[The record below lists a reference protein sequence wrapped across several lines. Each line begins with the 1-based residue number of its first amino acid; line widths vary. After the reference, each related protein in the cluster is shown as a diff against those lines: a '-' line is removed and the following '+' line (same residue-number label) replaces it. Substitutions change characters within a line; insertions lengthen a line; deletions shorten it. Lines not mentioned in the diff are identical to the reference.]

1 MVNLIWKHKE
11 GDSESLLQIPIKLS
25 KSVSSANW
33 LSGQLICN
41 DCESDLEQVYR
52 CVACGKEYK
61 IGEITKR
68 KDKETGIIYDIS
80 EKKAFLNMEIDRD
93 IKVEKEIPLFEILKY
108 IELFNGSHYEI
119 YNNDKKVKGYISK
132 IHRWLYTKNVGLLVV
147 FGYREKERSG
157 IIIPTKNKLILS
169 EFRDYELIKDSKQE
183 GVEVIPSDL
192 DDVLKAITKDT
203 IMERYIQFIQA
214 KMEGKTIEVKKEEK
228 KEEVVVE
235 CDFLNV

>member
-11 GDSESLLQIPIKLS
+11 GDNESLLQIPVKIA
-25 KSVSSANW
+25 KSVSSAGW

-41 DCESDLEQVYR
+41 DCEGDLEQIYR
-52 CVACGKEYK
+52 CVSCGKEYK
-61 IGEITKR
+61 IGEIKKR
-68 KDKETGIIYDIS
+68 KDKETGVIYDIN
-80 EKKAFLNMEIDRD
+80 EKKAFFNTEIDKD
-93 IKVEKEIPLFEILKY
+93 IKVEKEIPLVEILKH

-132 IHRWLYTKNVGLLVV
+132 IHRWLHTKGIGLLVV

-157 IIIPTKNKLILS
+157 IIIPCRNKLILS

-183 GVEVIPSDL
+183 GIEAIPSDL
-192 DDVLKAITKDT
+192 ENTLKAITKDSA
-203 IMERYIQFIQA
+203 IERYLQFIQL
-214 KMEGKTIEVKKEEK
+214 KMEGKEIEVKKEEK

-235 CDFLNV
+235 CDWLNV